1 MNTPKGSA
9 DQPIPDSAQP
19 LPSRETGLIKDVKS
33 LKRRICDEATIAVG
47 MLEAALAALWELD
60 TDAAAAVIERDKRI
74 DQEEVAIEEAA
85 FRIMTLQQP
94 VAREFR
100 ALAFILKAN
109 NDVERVG
116 DHACSIAKSTV
127 KLATAVTP
135 GFNWPTSLLEL
146 GQRVPMACH
155 ALLRTLIDE
164 DSEAAKSIVV
174 GDKAIDRLTRELFD
188 ETVKFMGTFPNSHA
202 AGLLIYRIGRELER
216 VGDLMTNIAEDIV
229 YLTTGEIIRHE
240 KKRLRAEHGAKG

>member
-1 MNTPKGSA
+1 MNTPRGA
-9 DQPIPDSAQP
+9 QDHPTPDTVQPMPE
-19 LPSRETGLIKDVKS
+19 RETGLIKDVKT

-47 MLEAALAALWELD
+47 MLEAALAALWDLD
-60 TDAAAAVIERDKRI
+60 TAAAQSVVERDERI
-74 DQEEVAIEEAA
+74 DREEVAIEEAA

-100 ALAFILKAN
+100 SLAFVLKAN

-116 DHACSIAKSTV
+116 DHACSIAKSAV
-127 KLATAVTP
+127 KLAKAAP
-135 GFNWPTSLLEL
+135 SGFNWPTALLEL

-155 ALLRTLIDE
+155 ALLRALIDE
-164 DSEAAKSIVV
+164 DPDAARTIVI
-174 GDKAIDRLTRELFD
+174 GDKSIDRLTRELFD
-188 ETVKFMGTFPNSHA
+188 ETVKFMSTFPDSHA

-240 KKRLRAEHGAKG
+240 KKRLRAEHGQA

>member
-1 MNTPKGSA
+1 M
-9 DQPIPDSAQP
+9 DQPGHSDPRPGSTPQP
-19 LPSRETGLIKDVKS
+19 RPEIETHLIKDVKS
-33 LKRRICDEATIAVG
+33 LKRRVCEEATIAVG
-47 MLEAALAALWELD
+47 MLESALAALWELD
-60 TDAAAAVIERDKRI
+60 TVAAREVADRDERI
-74 DQEEVAIEEAA
+74 DREEVAIEEAA

-100 ALAFILKAN
+100 ALAFVLKVN
-109 NDVERVG
+109 SDIERVG
-116 DHACSIAKSTV
+116 DHASTV
-127 KLATAVTP
+127 AKTAIKLAQAAPP
-135 GFNWPTSLLEL
+135 GFNWPTALLEL

-155 ALLRTLIDE
+155 ALLRALLDE
-164 DSEAAKSIVV
+164 DPDAAKSIVV

-188 ETVKFMGTFPNSHA
+188 ETVRFMETFPKSHA

-240 KKRLRAEHGAKG
+240 KKRLRAELNSRE

>member
-1 MNTPKGSA
+1 MNTPKG
-9 DQPIPDSAQP
+9 DPNHPTPDTVQPMPE
-19 LPSRETGLIKDVKS
+19 RETGLIKDVKS

-60 TDAAAAVIERDKRI
+60 TPAAQAVIERDERI
-74 DQEEVAIEEAA
+74 DREEVAIEEAA

-116 DHACSIAKSTV
+116 DHACSIAKSAV
-127 KLATAVTP
+127 KLAKAAPP

-155 ALLRTLIDE
+155 GLLRALIDE
-164 DSEAAKSIVV
+164 DAEGAKAIVI

-188 ETVKFMGTFPNSHA
+188 ETVKFMGTFPNAHA

-229 YLTTGEIIRHE
+229 YLATGEIIRHE
-240 KKRLRAEHGAKG
+240 KKRIRAEHGAGG

>member
-1 MNTPKGSA
+1 MNTAAGDKPFPESV
-9 DQPIPDSAQP
+9 QPMPD
-19 LPSRETGLIKDVKS
+19 RETGLIKDVKS
-33 LKRRICDEATIAVG
+33 LKKRICDEATSAVG
-47 MLEAALAALWELD
+47 MLEAALGALWELNC
-60 TDAAAAVIERDKRI
+60 DAAKTVVERDARI
-74 DQEEVAIEEAA
+74 DQEEVAIEEAV
-85 FRIMTLQQP
+85 FRVMTLKQP

-116 DHACSIAKSTV
+116 DHASSIAKAAV
-127 KLATAVTP
+127 KLSKAAPP

-155 ALLRTLIDE
+155 ALLRALIDE
-164 DSEAAKSIVV
+164 DAEAAKAIVV
-174 GDKAIDRLTRELFD
+174 GDKSIDRLTRELFD
-188 ETVKFMGTFPNSHA
+188 ETVKFMQTFPNAHA

-240 KKRLRAEHGAKG
+240 KKRLRAEMGGGA

>member
-1 MNTPKGSA
+1 MPE
-9 DQPIPDSAQP
+9 
-19 LPSRETGLIKDVKS
+19 RETGLIKDVRS

-60 TDAAAAVIERDKRI
+60 TEAAASVIERDERI
-74 DQEEVAIEEAA
+74 DREEVAIEEAA

-100 ALAFILKAN
+100 TLAFILKAN

-116 DHACSIAKSTV
+116 DHACSVAKSAV
-127 KLATAVTP
+127 KLARAVP
-135 GFNWPTSLLEL
+135 AGFHWPTSLLEL

-155 ALLRTLIDE
+155 ALLRALIDE
-164 DSEAAKSIVV
+164 DAEAAKEIVI

-188 ETVKFMGTFPNSHA
+188 ETVKFMGTFPNAHA

-240 KKRLRAEHGAKG
+240 EKRIRAEHEAGN